1 MFEAKAYKCACQELK
16 MGAREAVQILET
28 LGKHDALSSQMV
40 SEYVLPALYAG
51 VGLKLDSLDYIEF
64 ENSVY
69 REFDRTG
76 SDGEVSVSN
85 EAASYLREVLES
97 VTGGRLGL
105 VPTNLAYD
113 GFSREAYDEVF
124 QLLGPRGRRYLGIS
138 EQHQSLAPDPRRA
151 RLLLAEYEAAEEDAG
166 GPARASTLYRSDAV
180 WDGLEVPDPWDGL
193 ARPDVGVPPGPG
205 IGYGLS
211 PPEFSPPGRAAYTSQ
226 LGLAQGQP
234 QYM

>member
-1 MFEAKAYKCACQELK
+1 MFEAKFYKCACQELK
-16 MGAREAVQILET
+16 MGAREAVQVLET

-85 EAASYLREVLES
+85 EAVYYLREVLES
-97 VTGGRLGL
+97 ATGGRFGL
-105 VPTNLAYD
+105 VPTSIAYD

-166 GPARASTLYRSDAV
+166 GPSRASTLYRSGAV

-193 ARPDVGVPPGPG
+193 ESPDVALLAGPG
-205 IGYGLS
+205 ADFALG
-211 PPEFSPPGRAAYTSQ
+211 PPESSPPGGAAYTSGP
-226 LGLAQGQP
+226 GLAQGQP
-234 QYM
+234 QYI